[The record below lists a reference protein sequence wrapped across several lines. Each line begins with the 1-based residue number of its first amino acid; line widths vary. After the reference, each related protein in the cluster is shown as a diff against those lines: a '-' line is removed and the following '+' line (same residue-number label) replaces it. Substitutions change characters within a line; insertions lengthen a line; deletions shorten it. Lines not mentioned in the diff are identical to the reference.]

1 MSDLATELRALQN
14 PDGRLLPAD
23 VVAAARSPDSPL
35 HKHFTW
41 DDSEAARLRRLDE
54 ARALIRRVN
63 IEVVVH
69 NIPLSVPAYVR
80 DPDADARQA
89 GYVETMR
96 LRSEDDAA
104 RTAIV
109 TEMQRVAQAVRRA
122 KAVAAVLGVAEDVEA
137 IERLA
142 GSVAARIE
150 ATPPRAQA

>member
-1 MSDLATELRALQN
+1 M
-14 PDGRLLPAD
+14 
-23 VVAAARSPDSPL
+23 
-35 HKHFTW
+35 
-41 DDSEAARLRRLDE
+41 
-54 ARALIRRVN
+54 N

-80 DPDADARQA
+80 DPEADARQA

-122 KAVAAVLGVAEDVEA
+122 KAVAAVLGVVEDVEE

-150 ATPPRAQA
+150 ETPPSAQT